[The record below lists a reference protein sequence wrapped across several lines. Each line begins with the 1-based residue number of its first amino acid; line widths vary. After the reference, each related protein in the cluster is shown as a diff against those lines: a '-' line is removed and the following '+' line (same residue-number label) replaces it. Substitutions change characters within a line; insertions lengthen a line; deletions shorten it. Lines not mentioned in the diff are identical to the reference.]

1 MYSSTPS
8 RVSRTTSR
16 RVCLVLQA
24 TFKIGLALADAN
36 TITVP
41 TKIVPR
47 PNVVIRICTAEC
59 NFAAPLSDPVNEHIR
74 TNITAWGRVAKQT
87 TVWDYTTNFRYL
99 PTPFPDWYALGPNLK

>member
-8 RVSRTTSR
+8 PVSRTISR
-16 RVCLVLQA
+16 HVSSVVC
-24 TFKIGLALADAN
+24 GLTDSLPADAN

-59 NFAAPLSDPVNEHIR
+59 NFAAPLSDPVNDHIR